1 MQQLNTDVISNRNV
15 GIVFHDDLKVCE
27 PHSHTFFE
35 LAYVISGNAIHTLNG
50 KSDVVK
56 SGDYVLIEPGSIHS
70 FEKTNEQEKLT
81 IINCIFTPEFI
92 YNNKDNNTLMGLLC
106 APFLNI
112 DTRQITIP
120 PASFVYHDDNN
131 QILNILNILQTEY
144 SNKMANYY
152 LIMKNLIYSIII
164 LSSRQVSSK
173 KVRMVSPTELI
184 KDYVSLHYAEHN
196 IFDKISETSYYSKQY
211 LSSRFKSDTG
221 IPFKTYLQQVR
232 CSAAEHLINCTNMS
246 IPEISEAVGYND
258 IKYFQCIFKKHTGV
272 SPKQMKV
279 HFDQINNR
287 AKEDT

>member
-1 MQQLNTDVISNRNV
+1 MQQLNIDVISNRNV
-15 GIVFHDDLKVCE
+15 GIVFHDDLNICE

-35 LAYVISGNAIHTLNG
+35 LAYIISGNAIHTLNG

-56 SGDYVLIEPGSIHS
+56 SGEYVFIEPGNIHF
-70 FEKTNEQEKLT
+70 FEKTNQQEKLT

-92 YNNKDNNTLMGLLC
+92 YSNKDNNTLMGLLC

-112 DTRQITIP
+112 DTKQITIP

-144 SNKMANYY
+144 SNKMSNYY
-152 LIMKNLIYSIII
+152 LVMKNLIYSIMI

-173 KVRMVSPTELI
+173 EVRMVSPTELI
-184 KDYVSLHYAEHN
+184 KDYVSLHYSEHN
-196 IFDKISETSYYSKQY
+196 ILDQISETSYYSKQY

-221 IPFKTYLQQVR
+221 LTFKSYLQQVM
-232 CSAAEHLINCTNMS
+232 CGAAEHLMNCTNMS

-258 IKYFQCIFKKHTGV
+258 IKYFQNIFKKHNGV
-272 SPKQMKV
+272 SPKQLKM
-279 HFDQINNR
+279 HFNKINNR
-287 AKEDT
+287 KNES